1 MANNVESE
9 TFLVEEENVCSHLQL
24 RGSVPVFW
32 EQPGINF
39 GKHKCDLVRKVDGAL
54 PAAQKHFS
62 KIAEQYSA
70 CHVINLLG
78 SCFIEKCFSF
88 FFVNIRLQ
96 LNCGHFGPSMHTAS
110 CISFNINLADSLA
123 ATMLAETH
131 SFWYCRGVY

>member
-78 SCFIEKCFSF
+78 SCFIEKCFSVF
-88 FFVNIRLQ
+88 FCQHTFATKLRSFRPLYAYRFV
-96 LNCGHFGPSMHTAS
+96 HF
-110 CISFNINLADSLA
+110 
-123 ATMLAETH
+123 
-131 SFWYCRGVY
+131 V